1 MSMRRLKSLRDRRGF
16 ALILVFSLASLVLL
30 LGLSLVSL
38 TQVESAS
45 SRYDQGMRVARANAR
60 LALQMA
66 VGDLQELSGPDQR
79 ITALA
84 DGGRLDAGNPA
95 DTNFNDA
102 TDPASNGVY
111 QPFWTGVWDNDNT
124 TNDPVWLVTRP
135 LDATYTLNSGTQNA
149 DPFASDL
156 GATNG
161 TVKLVGEG
169 SAKPENPGV
178 GQQYFDV
185 YVPREPVSSTDVVG
199 LTSSEQA
206 AIGHYAYWVGDNGSK
221 ASYLLSNDLPD
232 VLHDGYESGGNP
244 TDANTRLKRMA
255 AHRSYLEV
263 DGRLMNATNAR
274 LKAIASEFAL
284 RESLGDG
291 SSLIGNLTHND
302 IVRRFHDTSS
312 LSLGLLVDTV
322 RGGLRE
328 DLSIIHEVDTDGE
341 GDGTDEPEEILVNH
355 HLMPYLNV
363 DSLARTSPTELT
375 RSYSIRAKN
384 VTNPASPVPTVAPL
398 ITEFNFRLWLSTP
411 DFAAAPAQQSNLHAS
426 FGASVELWNP
436 YSSALAGEQLVV
448 RILNLDEATGIT
460 VKYHAHSQAVVEHAG
475 VALLTLLNNQS
486 DFLVRAPAVGES
498 WWAPGEAKTFTG
510 SYNNVS
516 VQSILNPGVSYPV
529 GLDYVYSVPQ
539 GQLPRMNSPL
549 YEDGPDYVSLEGPVW
564 NPVVALLTA
573 AGDELYRFQLSGVSY
588 NELKSSP
595 TVADD
600 VAQPHLS
607 YKWELRDPDVF
618 WTNYDPRTGII
629 DLTQVMDLFEH
640 TTDPP
645 PGYDPFSME
654 FYEYPGSN
662 FSFNNSL
669 IQTSAV
675 DLLASNADGEP
686 ENNIT
691 MFELPRQEFLSLA
704 GLQMA
709 EFPSGVRHHLGI
721 SNATSPVASINDV
734 FDRFFLSTVPQGTT
748 TWTVAN
754 PLPNARMRPLSNATI
769 ADLQDEE
776 SAEHLFLEGA
786 FNINSTSIEAW
797 ESLLKG
803 IRLGDWI
810 YDDPDGA
817 NPVAGQETL
826 DVSGETQLFRFSQS
840 AEETWVGTYDFAEP
854 LDVERQHFRKG
865 MRSLSDA
872 EIELIAES
880 LVGEIRERRQSTTGE
895 VGPFVSLQD
904 FIDSG
909 AIENAILAANL
920 NQGITEPYWTDY
932 LSQQDVLSAIG
943 PYLSARS
950 DTFVVRAYG
959 DAVNPF
965 DSSEIVARA
974 YCEAIVQRTHEK
986 HDTDPNNTSVM
997 ATTGLGAGE
1006 YGRKY
1011 KIVAFRW
1018 MTGDEI

>member
-1 MSMRRLKSLRDRRGF
+1 MRRFKSLRDRRGF

-84 DGGRLDAGNPA
+84 DGRRLDAGNPA

-111 QPFWTGVWDNDNT
+111 QPFWTGVWDSNNT

-135 LDATYTLNSGTQNA
+135 LDATYTLNSGTQDA

-169 SAKPENPGV
+169 SAKPENPGA
-178 GQQYFDV
+178 GQQYYDV

-199 LTSSEQA
+199 LASSEQA

-244 TDANTRLKRMA
+244 TDANIRLERMA

-274 LKAIASEFAL
+274 LEAIPSEFAL

-312 LSLGLLVDTV
+312 LSLGLLADTV

-341 GDGTDEPEEILVNH
+341 GDGTDEPEEILVNNY
-355 HLMPYLNV
+355 LMPYLNV

-375 RSYSIRAKN
+375 RNYSIRGKDTTFGVGA
-384 VTNPASPVPTVAPL
+384 PGPTVAPL
-398 ITEFNFRLWLSTP
+398 ITEFHLMIRLSVP
-411 DFAAAPAQQSNLHAS
+411 DFGVVPQPNRSNI
-426 FGASVELWNP
+426 FVQYGASVELWNP
-436 YSSALAGEQLVV
+436 YTSKLQGEKLII
-448 RILNLDEATGIT
+448 RILNMDEAVGLTARYYHNSTEIDT
-460 VKYHAHSQAVVEHAG
+460 VAG
-475 VALLTLLNNQS
+475 VSLLSLMDANA
-486 DFLVRAPAVGES
+486 DFEVAAPGVGED
-498 WWAPGEAKTFTG
+498 WWAPGEAKAFSGAYLQGTG
-510 SYNNVS
+510 AVLSSGSSIPVDPGYSYEIPN
-516 VQSILNPGVSYPV
+516 GV
-529 GLDYVYSVPQ
+529 LT
-539 GQLPRMNSPL
+539 RFNSP
-549 YEDGPDYVSLEGPVW
+549 DYTLLQDEISLEGPVW
-564 NPVVALLTA
+564 NPVVALFTE
-573 AGDELYRFQLSGVSY
+573 AGQELYRFRLSGVSF

-595 TVADD
+595 TAAND

-629 DLTQVMDLFEH
+629 DHTQVMDLFEH

-645 PGYDPFSME
+645 PGYDPITMAY
-654 FYEYPGSN
+654 YEYPGSN
-662 FSFNNSL
+662 FAFTQSV
-669 IQTSAV
+669 IQTSAI

-691 MFELPRQEFLSLA
+691 FFELPRQEYLSLA

-810 YDDPDGA
+810 YEDPAGA

-840 AEETWVGTYDFAEP
+840 AEETWVGNYDLAEP

-865 MRSLSDA
+865 MRSLTDA
-872 EIELIAES
+872 EIELIVES

-997 ATTGLGAGE
+997 ATTGVGPGE